1 MRLLLARHGEA
12 VEPSIDPLRPLSA
25 AGREDVERV
34 AATVA
39 ASGVRVTRVCHS
51 GKNRAEETAAIW
63 APHVAPDVTLAV
75 DRDLEPDEDPAPV
88 VARIAAWTEDTLLVG
103 HLPSLPRLAT
113 RLLRDGA
120 GTPYVTFRPGTVL
133 ILERDAHG
141 AWRRIA
147 RHDP

>member
-12 VEPSIDPLRPLSA
+12 LEPGIDPLRPLSA
-25 AGREDVERV
+25 AGRQDVERV
-34 AATVA
+34 AAAVA
-39 ASGVRVTRVCHS
+39 ASGVRVARVQHS
-51 GKNRAEETAAIW
+51 GKKRAEQTAAIW
-63 APHVAPDVTLAV
+63 ARHVAPEVTLGV

-88 VARIAAWTEDTLLVG
+88 IARIAAWNEDTLLVG

-113 RLLRDGA
+113 RLLRDGV
-120 GTPYVTFRPGTVL
+120 GTPYVSFRPGTVL

-141 AWRRIA
+141 AWQQVA